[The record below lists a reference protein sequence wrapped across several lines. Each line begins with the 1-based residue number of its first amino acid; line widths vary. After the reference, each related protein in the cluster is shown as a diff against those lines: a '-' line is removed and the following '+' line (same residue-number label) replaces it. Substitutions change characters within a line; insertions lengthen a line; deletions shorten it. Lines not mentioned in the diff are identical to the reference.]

1 MYSKILYHSF
11 NFTFLHFLLAANLDI
26 LKMPTRQDRNTFND
40 LCFVMIKVKFSSF
53 LKNRDSYKTVVA
65 TLFVWWAE
73 KLPPKSSGAQ
83 KCVQNNLADK
93 LLRTI
98 STLIMYLFIK
108 CCIIFNNV
116 KMMLLKKTFTGHLKM
131 SLRAFIAPRAV
142 VLATP
147 VINTRLNLT
156 EKAVMSDQ
164 KK

>member
-1 MYSKILYHSF
+1 
-11 NFTFLHFLLAANLDI
+11 
-26 LKMPTRQDRNTFND
+26 MPTRQDRNTFND

-116 KMMLLKKTFTGHLKM
+116 KMMLLKKNVYRALENVSAGIYCPPGSGFGHPCYKH
-131 SLRAFIAPRAV
+131 
-142 VLATP
+142 
-147 VINTRLNLT
+147 
-156 EKAVMSDQ
+156 
-164 KK
+164 